1 MQVVTEVADESSF
14 RARTGQKASIGGER
28 IEESKEAE
36 AVNEVADKAVNRDH
50 AFGLE
55 FAQRDMNGP
64 LIGTYRAEAIP
75 GQIGAFS
82 DTHACM
88 ADQQKS
94 VAAQVVTAEEFLPQ
108 KLILVCGER
117 TRKSLRQTWNV
128 LASNQMGEIR

>member
-55 FAQRDMNGP
+55 FAEWDMNRP
-64 LIGTYRAEAIP
+64 LIWPHHAETVP
-75 GQIGAFS
+75 GQIGTFS
-82 DTHACM
+82 DAHAGM
-88 ADQQKS
+88 ANEQKGI
-94 VAAQVVTAEEFLPQ
+94 AAQIVTPQELLPE
-108 KLILVCGER
+108 KLVLVCGER
-117 TRKSLRQTWNV
+117 AGESLR
-128 LASNQMGEIR
+128 